1 MNEPSDPLSS
11 GLRRPDPSAVGSPPR
26 DTRPVLLIDAS
37 IYIYRAWQSS
47 PATQLDPQGRPS
59 NAVAGFADTLTDLL
73 ARERPEHALCAFDT
87 CGRRGIR
94 NAIHPGYKGSRP
106 PPSPVLVEQIP
117 RCMALARALGV
128 AAIGSE
134 RVEADDVIAHFARLA
149 RRAGAAVTV
158 VSGDKDLAQHVV
170 GGGDTYW
177 DFGRHPRHDPK
188 ALERRLGIRP
198 AQIPDW
204 LALSGDASDDIPGV
218 PGVGSATAA
227 RLIRKWGSLDVLYAR
242 LGDVARMRFR
252 GAPGVARLLAEH
264 EDTVRLARRL
274 TGPLDDPALP
284 RSLDALR
291 RERVAPERVLDA
303 LEATG
308 LDARRSAL
316 RSAALDVA
324 A

>member
-1 MNEPSDPLSS
+1 MNGPLDT
-11 GLRRPDPSAVGSPPR
+11 DPSRSPPPGPSAGDTSAH

-37 IYIYRAWQSS
+37 IYIYRAWQSL
-47 PATQLDPQGRPS
+47 PATLLDPQGRPA

-73 ARERPEHALCAFDT
+73 ARERPDHALCAFDT
-87 CGRRGIR
+87 CGRRGAR

-106 PPSPVLVEQIP
+106 PPSPVLVEQMP

-128 AAIGSE
+128 AALGSE

-149 RRAGAAVTV
+149 RRAGSAVTV

-170 GGGDTYW
+170 GAGDTYW

-188 ALERRLGIRP
+188 ALERRLGVRP

-218 PGVGSATAA
+218 PGVGASTAA

-242 LGDVARMRFR
+242 LDDVARMRFR

-264 EDTVRLARRL
+264 ESTVRLARRL

-284 RSLDALR
+284 RSIDALR
-291 RERVAPERVLDA
+291 RERVAPDRVLDA

-316 RSAALDVA
+316 RSAALDAVA
-324 A
+324 